1 MHLEV
6 FLAFWLDHVKE
17 LLAIFLVN
25 ESIIEDAIDLMA
37 PQADQLVRIPQM
49 GAGNFKLFLLINFKL
64 SNTQSIFK
72 LTTYFGIS
80 LIPFTTLAKSLNN
93 ALMEQDEKTYFV
105 LH

>member
-1 MHLEV
+1 
-6 FLAFWLDHVKE
+6 
-17 LLAIFLVN
+17 
-25 ESIIEDAIDLMA
+25 MA
-37 PQADQLVRIPQM
+37 PQADQLVRISQM
-49 GAGNFKLFLLINFKL
+49 GAGNFKLSLLINFKL
-64 SNTQSIFK
+64 SNTQLIFK